1 LKLERLVSLFSFSF
15 FYVFVK
21 LTEFDKIYQR
31 LDVTLIER
39 GESFYQEMMPK
50 VVADLERKG
59 MSLNAAKPSRFLSQ
73 L

>member
-1 LKLERLVSLFSFSF
+1 MKLSSFIYIF
-15 FYVFVK
+15 
-21 LTEFDKIYQR
+21 TEFDKIYQR

-59 MSLNAAKPSRFLSQ
+59 LLLNLVKHSGFLASCRSGE
-73 L
+73 LHTPV